1 MEFNR
6 ILSTIMP
13 YASLAAGVGGII
25 LCILLTGYR
34 FYRKRGG
41 TCKLTNVQS
50 IIVFLLV
57 AWLTLVV
64 GLTLLDRGAH
74 YGGRINYWLFSG
86 YVAAWNNRSFGE
98 FQQIVFNLIMFMPL
112 GFLLPLLG
120 KQFQRAVPVVMVSFL
135 ISLGVETAQLL
146 TARGIFD
153 LDDLLH
159 NTLGGLA
166 GFSLLDAVLTSA
178 KQKKLSIELAYRQ
191 QKMRNGPVRQ
201 AIYDK
206 ST

>member
-1 MEFNR
+1 MDLNSIITT
-6 ILSTIMP
+6 ILP
-13 YASLAAGVGGII
+13 YASLAGCAGVITVG
-25 LCILLTGYR
+25 ILLLGYY
-34 FYRKRGG
+34 FYRKKGG
-41 TCKLTNVQS
+41 LYTITNVQG
-50 IIVFLLV
+50 ITVFLLA

-120 KQFQRAVPVVMVSFL
+120 KSFQRAVPVLLVSL
-135 ISLGVETAQLL
+135 LLSLGVETAQLL

-191 QKMRNGPVRQ
+191 QKLRNSSVRP
-201 AIYDK
+201 ALYDK

>member
-1 MEFNR
+1 MDFNR

-13 YASLAAGVGGII
+13 YASLAAGVAGIMI
-25 LCILLTGYR
+25 CIALTGYR

-41 TCKLTNVQS
+41 TCKLTNVQG
-50 IIVFLLV
+50 IALFLLV

-64 GLTLLDRGAH
+64 GLTILDRGAD

-86 YVAAWNNRSFGE
+86 YVTAWNNRSLSE
-98 FQQIVFNLIMFMPL
+98 FQFIVFNVIMFMPL

-120 KQFQRAVPVVMVSFL
+120 KPFQRAVPVLMVSFL
-135 ISLGVETAQLL
+135 LSFGVETAQLL

-191 QKMRNGPVRQ
+191 QKMRNRTVRP
-201 AIYDK
+201 ALYDK